1 MLKKLLQYIEIK
13 TKITCVLPFLMTL
26 AYLFFLGQPVS
37 WGLTIVFFFSML
49 CIDLAVTAI
58 NNYIDSR
65 DYPEMLPLKRP
76 AALAIL
82 LALLTLGIGLGLYL
96 AWATDMVVLIMG
108 ALCVLGGILY
118 TYGPVPISRQPL
130 GELFSGILE
139 GVFIPFLI
147 LYINMPGDTYLTLSL
162 SLTQVDLILH
172 PMPLVTVALLTVLPA
187 LATANIMLA
196 NNTCDIRK
204 DIAVN
209 RYTLPFHLGRRRA
222 VTLFGRLYYIAILVP
237 SAMALSG
244 LLPLSC
250 LLLLALF
257 PIVNKHIAQFRQE
270 QKKETTFLV
279 SIKNYVLL
287 VGGYTV
293 CLFLGGIFTRL

>member
-26 AYLFFLGQPVS
+26 SYLFFLRQPVN
-37 WGLTIVFFFSML
+37 WGLTAVFFFSML

-82 LALLTLGIGLGLYL
+82 LFLLILGIGLGLYL
-96 AWATDMVVLIMG
+96 ALATDVVVLIMG
-108 ALCVLGGILY
+108 ALCVLGGVLY

-147 LYINMPGDTYLTLSL
+147 LYINMPGDTYLTLRL
-162 SLTQVDLILH
+162 SAASVDLSLH
-172 PMPLVTVALLTVLPA
+172 PMPLVTVTLLTVLPA

-222 VTLFGRLYYIAILVP
+222 VRLFGQLYYIAILVP

-250 LLLLALF
+250 LLLLALL
-257 PIVNKHIAQFRQE
+257 PIVSRHIAQFRQE

-279 SIKNYVLL
+279 AIKNYVLL

-293 CLFLGGIFTRL
+293 CLFLGGILARL